1 MAAEENPARA
11 IRRLEARKVLRPM
24 VDKMYEEG
32 LRAAQSG
39 EPVAWCMGNWLE
51 GDAIL
56 RAMGVIQVFPENYGA
71 VCAAMGVAPGFL
83 SRCEAEGFPT
93 HMCGYARNCIGYTAR
108 MVELGDIPPEA
119 PMGGM
124 PKPMLLVGSG
134 MACDARYKWFQALR
148 RYLEVPIWILEMPTP
163 GYGGTKRERTYD
175 STMRYVV
182 AELRDFVT
190 FLEGLLKKKMDWD
203 KLCEMVDNMEKV
215 QRVWWEALEM
225 RKAIPCPMHSRDL
238 WSMMA
243 AASFM
248 AAEKESLDA
257 YRQAYDEI
265 KQRVDAGVGAIA
277 NEKYRLLFAELP
289 PWHSMGFFDR
299 LAARGWNFVVESLA
313 YHPAPPLDLTD
324 INDPLERI
332 ARQTFWSMRYSIE
345 NAVMRGDAATLVQ
358 TYHDWARDYRCDGVV
373 LHPLIS
379 CRAATSLLMHASDVL
394 LQNLKVPSLIIEG
407 DIVDLTVF
415 NEAQALNQAEAFE
428 ETMEHYRR
436 IRKKDGMEW

>member
-1 MAAEENPARA
+1 MNARQTSDLLEEARAMAAEENPARA

-190 FLEGLLKKKMDWD
+190 FLEGLLQKKMDWD

-238 WSMMA
+238 WSIAMA
-243 AASFM
+243 LCS
-248 AAEKESLDA
+248 
-257 YRQAYDEI
+257 
-265 KQRVDAGVGAIA
+265 
-277 NEKYRLLFAELP
+277 
-289 PWHSMGFFDR
+289 
-299 LAARGWNFVVESLA
+299 
-313 YHPAPPLDLTD
+313 
-324 INDPLERI
+324 
-332 ARQTFWSMRYSIE
+332 
-345 NAVMRGDAATLVQ
+345 TL
-358 TYHDWARDYRCDGVV
+358 
-373 LHPLIS
+373 
-379 CRAATSLLMHASDVL
+379 
-394 LQNLKVPSLIIEG
+394 
-407 DIVDLTVF
+407 
-415 NEAQALNQAEAFE
+415 
-428 ETMEHYRR
+428 
-436 IRKKDGMEW
+436 